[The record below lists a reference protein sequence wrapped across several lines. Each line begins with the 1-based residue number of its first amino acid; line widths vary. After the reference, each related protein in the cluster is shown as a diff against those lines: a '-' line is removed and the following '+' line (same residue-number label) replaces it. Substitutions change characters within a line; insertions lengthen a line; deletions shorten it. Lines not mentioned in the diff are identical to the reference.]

1 MIDNLHARDDTTHDL
16 LANLFK
22 AYAACSDQ
30 TFVKYMSGV
39 QTRWEDDEALT
50 PNQLMQKAAHK
61 FKILKSKDLWEAP
74 SAQDEKI
81 TALESV
87 LTDMKKK
94 LKHFKEGKK
103 RGNKGGRNED
113 SKKQKYENTK
123 KPSWMFERPKD
134 ADLTKPREWNGAK
147 WHYCSTETG
156 GKCHGVYRKHR
167 PNECR
172 TIQHKSQK
180 AGKGRKGK
188 PNKKKGDNDGNMDV
202 VVAQQAIGDPSTPDD
217 GDVLMGGYETE

>member
-94 LKHFKEGKK
+94 LKQFKEGKK
-103 RGNKGGRNED
+103 RGNEDGKNEGP
-113 SKKQKYENTK
+113 KKQKYESTK
-123 KPSWMFERPKD
+123 KPSWMYERPKD
-134 ADLTKPREWNGAK
+134 ADLTKPRE
-147 WHYCSTETG
+147 
-156 GKCHGVYRKHR
+156 
-167 PNECR
+167 
-172 TIQHKSQK
+172 
-180 AGKGRKGK
+180 
-188 PNKKKGDNDGNMDV
+188 
-202 VVAQQAIGDPSTPDD
+202 
-217 GDVLMGGYETE
+217 